1 MIYINKETGTPLYE
15 QIYRQIQGDIIS
27 GNLSP
32 GTLLPGIRTLAKTLG
47 VARNTVDKAYTQLA
61 VEGYICPRK
70 GAGFA
75 IESISDSKNSGEV
88 HNLSSVRPD
97 HPGHKQHGQEEKK
110 IPYDFQYGSFPE
122 ECFPKAA
129 WKKHM
134 LEVLALPHSSAQMTQ
149 YQDKQGNLSLR
160 CELRKHLYQT
170 RGVVCTEAQILI
182 GCGLHYS
189 LDILGKL
196 LAGHKR
202 IAMEEPGYNGAK
214 EVFQNNGFSICHIPS
229 TQYGLDLAQLRT
241 LAAPAVYVTP
251 SHQFPYGTVL
261 PISKRRELLEWAAEE
276 SAYII
281 EDDYDSEYR
290 YDANPVPSLQS
301 IDNHDRVIYIGTFS
315 KSLSPSL
322 RINYMVLPKS
332 LLGAYHQMFST
343 YSSPVAWL
351 TQEVLA
357 GFLRSGDYIR
367 HVRRMCTAYRKRHDV
382 FVQQLSKQFGPE
394 IVLHGQGAGLHFL
407 LEFPEGVEAEGLIR
421 MAEEAGVRVYPVT
434 PFWSVAEDCPPNL
447 LFAGY
452 SLLNEEQI
460 KEGVRLLKQAWT
472 PVLEIK

>member
-1 MIYINKETGTPLYE
+1 MIYISKEINTPLYD

-61 VEGYICPRK
+61 VEGYIIPRK

-75 IESISDSKNSGEV
+75 VESIRDSKKSAELQP
-88 HNLSSVRPD
+88 LSSGVSA
-97 HPGHKQHGQEEKK
+97 HPGHEKAEKK
-110 IPYDFQYGSFPE
+110 LLYDFQYGSFPE
-122 ECFPKAA
+122 EYFPKTA

-134 LEVLALPHSSAQMTQ
+134 LEVLALPHLSAQMTQ

-160 CELRKHLYQT
+160 CELQNYLYQT
-170 RGVVCTEAQILI
+170 RGVVCTEDQILI

-189 LDILGKL
+189 LDTLCKL
-196 LAGHKR
+196 FAGHKR

-214 EVFQNNGFSICHIPS
+214 EVFQNNGFTIRHIPS
-229 TQYGLDLAQLRT
+229 TPYGLDLSQLKA
-241 LAAPAVYVTP
+241 LAVPVVYVTP

-276 SAYII
+276 NTYII

-290 YDANPVPSLQS
+290 YDANPIPSLQS
-301 IDNHDRVIYIGTFS
+301 IDGHDRVIYIGTFS

-332 LLGAYHQMFST
+332 LLPTYHQMFST
-343 YSSPVAWL
+343 YSSPVTWL

-357 GFLRSGDYIR
+357 SFLRSGDYTR
-367 HVRRMCTAYRKRHDV
+367 HVRRMCAAYRKRHDV
-382 FVQQLSKQFGPE
+382 FVQQLSQHFGPN

-407 LEFPEGVEAEGLIR
+407 VEFAEEVEAEGLIQ

-434 PFWSVAEDCPPNL
+434 PFWSASEACPPNL

-452 SLLNEEQI
+452 SLLNERQI
-460 KEGVRLLKQAWT
+460 QEGLRLLKEVWA

>member
-1 MIYINKETGTPLYE
+1 MIYINKEIDAPLYD
-15 QIYRQIQGDIIS
+15 QIYRQLQGDIIT

-32 GTLLPGIRTLAKTLG
+32 GTLLPGIRTLARTLG

-75 IESISDSKNSGEV
+75 VESIRDSKKSAEFQP
-88 HNLSSVRPD
+88 LSSGVSAHSD
-97 HPGHKQHGQEEKK
+97 HEKAK
-110 IPYDFQYGSFPE
+110 EKLPYDFQYGSFPE

-149 YQDKQGNLSLR
+149 YQDKQGNHSLR
-160 CELRKHLYQT
+160 CELQKYLYQT
-170 RGVVCTEAQILI
+170 RGVVCTVEQILI

-189 LDILGKL
+189 LDVLCKL
-196 LAGHKR
+196 LASHKR
-202 IAMEEPGYNGAK
+202 IAMEEPGYNGAQ
-214 EVFQNNGFSICHIPS
+214 EVFQNNGFSIRHIPL
-229 TQYGLDLAQLRT
+229 TPYGLDLSPLKTWAV
-241 LAAPAVYVTP
+241 PIVYVTP

-261 PISKRRELLEWAAEE
+261 PISKRRELLEWAAEAN
-276 SAYII
+276 AYII

-290 YDANPVPSLQS
+290 YDANPIPSLQS
-301 IDNHDRVIYIGTFS
+301 IDGHERVIYIGTFS

-332 LLGAYHQMFST
+332 LLPAYHQMFST
-343 YSSPVAWL
+343 YSSPVTWL

-357 GFLRSGDYIR
+357 SFLRSGDYTR
-367 HVRRMCTAYRKRHDV
+367 HVRRMCAAYRKRHDV
-382 FVQQLSKQFGPE
+382 FVQQLSQQFE
-394 IVLHGQGAGLHFL
+394 QSIMLHGQGAGLHFL
-407 LEFPEGVEAEGLIR
+407 LEFGEGVEAEGLIR
-421 MAEEAGVRVYPVT
+421 RAEKAGVRVYPVT
-434 PFWSVAEDCPPNL
+434 PFWSVQEDCPSNL

-452 SLLNEEQI
+452 SLLNEEKI
-460 KEGVRLLKQAWT
+460 EEGLRLLKEAWA

>member
-1 MIYINKETGTPLYE
+1 MIYIDKEMDTPLYE
-15 QIYRQIQGDIIS
+15 QIYRQIQEDIIS

-32 GTLLPGIRTLAKTLG
+32 GTLLPGIRTLSKTLG

-75 IESISDSKNSGEV
+75 IESIRDSKRSGEIQ
-88 HNLSSVRPD
+88 NLSCAVTDDS
-97 HPGHKQHGQEEKK
+97 GHETEERNL
-110 IPYDFQYGSFPE
+110 PYDFQYGSFPD

-129 WKKHM
+129 WKKYM
-134 LEVLALPHSSAQMTQ
+134 LEVLSSPDSSSYMTQ
-149 YQDKQGNLSLR
+149 YQDKQGNRSLR
-160 CELRKHLYQT
+160 CELRNYLYQT

-189 LDILGKL
+189 LDSLCKL
-196 LAGHKR
+196 FASHKR

-214 EVFQNNGFSICHIPS
+214 EVFQNNGFLIRHIPS
-229 TQYGLDLAQLRT
+229 TQDGLDFSGLKT
-241 LAAPAVYVTP
+241 LDVPAVYVTP

-276 SAYII
+276 NAYII

-301 IDNHDRVIYIGTFS
+301 IDGNDRVIYIGTFS

-322 RINYMVLPKS
+322 RINYMVVPKH
-332 LLGAYHQMFST
+332 LLGAYHQMFSS
-343 YSSPVAWL
+343 YSSPVTWL

-357 GFLRSGDYIR
+357 RFLRSGDYTR
-367 HVRRMCTAYRKRHDV
+367 HVRRMCAVYRKRHDI
-382 FVQQLSKQFGPE
+382 FVQQLSKQFGPK

-407 LEFPEGVEAEGLIR
+407 LEFSDGVHADRLILT
-421 MAEEAGVRVYPVT
+421 AKKAGVRVYPVT
-434 PFWSVAEDCPPNL
+434 PFWSVSEACPPNM

-452 SLLNEEQI
+452 SLLNEGQI
-460 KEGVRLLKQAWT
+460 QGGIRLLKQAWA
-472 PVLEIK
+472 L